1 MKSKLFLILVV
12 LFTMFAFM
20 LNTFAQNSSHWHLP
34 EGAVL
39 RLGKSVIYNIEYSP
53 DGTRLA
59 VSSALGIWLYDAQT
73 GEELDLL
80 TGQKGII
87 LWDDADTG
95 QHLRPATHILEIA
108 EPGRGTTVALSPD
121 GKTIASSSE
130 DDLENGRYTIH
141 LWDVDTGKL
150 IRTIRQDQDTGRP
163 LRILFLE
170 FSPDGKKL
178 ASFYHWHSIFMG
190 YILWDVDTGK
200 RTILRAPQGITQ
212 GISHVIYGSVTFSPD
227 SKTAA
232 SEYPYSDIYIWDTNT
247 GKILHTL
254 IGRRGSTVDS
264 VEFSPDGKKIAS
276 GDSDGTL
283 KFWDADTGEHIRTIR
298 GHRRDVNSVAF
309 SPDGKKI
316 ASSSKDG
323 TLKFWDADTGEHIRT
338 IREHTGPV
346 NSIAFSPD
354 GKKIASGGEDK
365 NFIFW
370 DTDTGHL
377 LGLRGGSWYTIRSV
391 AFSPDGKT
399 IVYGSYKA
407 IVLWDAGTDEH
418 IRTITGDPLVRGF
431 DPDGHTRDV
440 NSVAFSPDGKKI
452 VSGSDDRTLRL
463 WDADTEEHLHTLT
476 GHTND
481 VNSVAFSPDGKK
493 IVSGSDDRTLR
504 LWDADTGEQLRTITG
519 HTSSVNSVAFSPDG
533 KKIVSGSSDGTI
545 RLWDAETGERIHTLT
560 GHTRSVYSVAFS
572 PDGKKIASGSGDI
585 RLRGSTV
592 RLWDADTGQHLRT
605 ITGHTYNVN
614 SVAFSPDG
622 EKIASGSGDGTVLL
636 WDFASLPLTEDVNS
650 DGVVNILDLV
660 VVANAFGKA
669 APDLNGDRIVNILD
683 LVIVAQAFG
692 NTVAVTDE

>member
-12 LFTMFAFM
+12 LFTMLTFIP
-20 LNTFAQNSSHWHLP
+20 NTFAQNSPHWHLP

-53 DGTRLA
+53 DGTRFA

-108 EPGRGTTVALSPD
+108 EPGRDTTVALSPD

-163 LRILFLE
+163 LPIRFLE

-200 RTILRAPQGITQ
+200 RTILRAPHSIT
-212 GISHVIYGSVTFSPD
+212 HVIYGSVTFSPD
-227 SKTAA
+227 SKTVA

-254 IGRRGSTVDS
+254 TGRTGSTVDS

-283 KFWDADTGEHIRTIR
+283 KFWDAETGEHIRTIR

-316 ASSSKDG
+316 ASSSNDG
-323 TLKFWDADTGEHIRT
+323 TLKFWDAETGEHIRT
-338 IREHTGPV
+338 IRGHTIFIE
-346 NSIAFSPD
+346 SIAFSPD
-354 GKKIASGGEDK
+354 GKKIASGG
-365 NFIFW
+365 
-370 DTDTGHL
+370 
-377 LGLRGGSWYTIRSV
+377 Y
-391 AFSPDGKT
+391 
-399 IVYGSYKA
+399 
-407 IVLWDAGTDEH
+407 DEN
-418 IRTITGDPLVRGF
+418 I
-431 DPDGHTRDV
+431 
-440 NSVAFSPDGKKI
+440 S
-452 VSGSDDRTLRL
+452 L
-463 WDADTEEHLHTLT
+463 WDADTGELLHTLT
-476 GHTND
+476 GHTG
-481 VNSVAFSPDGKK
+481 SVD
-493 IVSGSDDRTLR
+493 
-504 LWDADTGEQLRTITG
+504 
-519 HTSSVNSVAFSPDG
+519 
-533 KKIVSGSSDGTI
+533 
-545 RLWDAETGERIHTLT
+545 
-560 GHTRSVYSVAFS
+560 SVAFS
-572 PDGKKIASGSGDI
+572 PDGKKIASGSGDDTI
-585 RLRGSTV
+585 RL
-592 RLWDADTGQHLRT
+592 WNAHTGEHLRT
-605 ITGHTYNVN
+605 IRGYTRYVN

-622 EKIASGSGDGTVLL
+622 KKIASGSGDDTIRL
-636 WDFASLPLTEDVNS
+636 WNADTGEQLRTLIGHTSSVYSVAFSPDGKKNRKRQSGRYHPLVERRH
-650 DGVVNILDLV
+650 GR
-660 VVANAFGKA
+660 A
-669 APDLNGDRIVNILD
+669 APHPHWVY
-683 LVIVAQAFG
+683 
-692 NTVAVTDE
+692 E